1 MSYTSTMTKRRL
13 TDQQTRRIQAQRSS
27 GGDGAAET
35 GQPGVVIAR
44 YGKQALI
51 ETRSGER
58 LLCHLRAHLEPPVAG
73 DEILWIPTEE
83 TGVVDALVT
92 RRNVLQR
99 PDAQGRLRPVAA
111 NIDLMLIVFAPEPA
125 PQANL
130 IDRYL
135 VAAEN
140 MEVEAALVLN
150 KADLIEPDD
159 ELARQLARYAALGY
173 RTLTTHHELPDASD
187 LEALIGHDTL
197 VLVGQSG
204 VGKSSL
210 IQRLLPDASIR
221 VGALSEVADKGR
233 HTTTTAELVHLP
245 GGGRLIDSPGV
256 RDFGLTHVAPETVFS
271 GFREFSPFL
280 GQCRFRDCQHQSEPG
295 CALTAAVE
303 TGDIS
308 SERFESFQQIVA
320 TLATT

>member
-1 MSYTSTMTKRRL
+1 MTKRRL
-13 TDQQTRRIQAQRSS
+13 TDQQARRIRTQRSS
-27 GGDGAAET
+27 EGDVAAET

-51 ETRSGER
+51 ETRAGDR
-58 LLCHLRAHLEPPVAG
+58 LLCHLRAHLESPVAG
-73 DEILWIPTEE
+73 DNILWLPTEE
-83 TGVVDALVT
+83 AGVVEAVVK

-99 PDAQGRLRPVAA
+99 PDAQGRLRPVAT

-125 PQANL
+125 PQTNL

-135 VAAEN
+135 IAAEN

-150 KADLIEPDD
+150 KADLLRPDD
-159 ELARQLARYAALGY
+159 ELAGQLDRYAALGY
-173 RTLTTHHELPDASD
+173 RTLVTHYGLPDDSD
-187 LEALIGHDTL
+187 LTSLIGQDTL

-221 VGALSEVADKGR
+221 VGALSEFADKGR
-233 HTTTTAELVHLP
+233 HTTTTAELFHLP

-256 RDFGLTHVAPETVFS
+256 RDFGLTHVAPETIFS

-295 CALTAAVE
+295 CALIAAVE

-308 SERFESFQQIVA
+308 SERFESFHQIVA
-320 TLATT
+320 TLTTT

>member
-1 MSYTSTMTKRRL
+1 MTKRRL
-13 TDQQTRRIQAQRSS
+13 TDQQTRRIKAQRSS
-27 GGDGAAET
+27 AGDAPAET

-51 ETRSGER
+51 ETRSGDR
-58 LLCHLRAHLEPPVAG
+58 LLCHLRAHLESPVAG
-73 DEILWIPTEE
+73 DEILWLPTEE

-99 PDAQGRLRPVAA
+99 PDPQGRLRPVAA

-150 KADLIEPDD
+150 KADLLEPGD
-159 ELARQLARYAALGY
+159 ELARQLDRYGELGY
-173 RTLTTHHELPDASD
+173 RTLTTHHELPGASD
-187 LEALIGHDTL
+187 LTTLIGRDTL

-210 IQRLLPDASIR
+210 IQRLLPEASIR

-233 HTTTTAELVHLP
+233 HTTTTAELFHLP

-256 RDFGLTHVAPETVFS
+256 RDFGLTHVAPDTVFN

-303 TGDIS
+303 NGDIS
-308 SERFESFQQIVA
+308 SERFDSFRQIVA

>member
-1 MSYTSTMTKRRL
+1 
-13 TDQQTRRIQAQRSS
+13 
-27 GGDGAAET
+27 
-35 GQPGVVIAR
+35 
-44 YGKQALI
+44 
-51 ETRSGER
+51 
-58 LLCHLRAHLEPPVAG
+58 
-73 DEILWIPTEE
+73 
-83 TGVVDALVT
+83 
-92 RRNVLQR
+92 
-99 PDAQGRLRPVAA
+99 
-111 NIDLMLIVFAPEPA
+111 
-125 PQANL
+125 
-130 IDRYL
+130 
-135 VAAEN
+135 
-140 MEVEAALVLN
+140 
-150 KADLIEPDD
+150 
-159 ELARQLARYAALGY
+159 
-173 RTLTTHHELPDASD
+173 
-187 LEALIGHDTL
+187 

-233 HTTTTAELVHLP
+233 HTTTTAELFHLP

-280 GQCRFRDCQHQSEPG
+280 GQCRFRDCRHHSEPG

-308 SERFESFQQIVA
+308 SERLESFQQIVA

>member
-1 MSYTSTMTKRRL
+1 MTKRRL
-13 TDQQTRRIQAQRSS
+13 TDQQARRIRTQRSS
-27 GGDGAAET
+27 EGDVAAET

-51 ETRSGER
+51 ETRAGDR
-58 LLCHLRAHLEPPVAG
+58 LLCHLRAHLESPVAG
-73 DEILWIPTEE
+73 DNILWLPTEE
-83 TGVVDALVT
+83 AGVVEAVVK

-99 PDAQGRLRPVAA
+99 PDAQGRLRPVAT

-125 PQANL
+125 PQTNL

-135 VAAEN
+135 IAAEN

-150 KADLIEPDD
+150 KADLLRPED
-159 ELARQLARYAALGY
+159 ELAGQLDRYAALGY
-173 RTLTTHHELPDASD
+173 RTLVTHDGLPDDSD
-187 LEALIGHDTL
+187 LTSLIGQDTL

-221 VGALSEVADKGR
+221 VGALSEFADKGR
-233 HTTTTAELVHLP
+233 HTTTTAELFHLP

-256 RDFGLTHVAPETVFS
+256 RDFGLTHVAPETIFS

-295 CALTAAVE
+295 CALIAAVE

-308 SERFESFQQIVA
+308 SERFESFHQIVA
-320 TLATT
+320 TLTTT

>member
-1 MSYTSTMTKRRL
+1 MMTKRRL
-13 TDQQTRRIQAQRSS
+13 TDQQARRIQAQRSFE
-27 GGDGAAET
+27 GDFAAET

-44 YGKQALI
+44 YGKQVLI
-51 ETRSGER
+51 ETSAGDR
-58 LLCHLRAHLEPPVAG
+58 LLCHLRAHLESLVAG
-73 DEILWIPTEE
+73 DNILWLPTEE
-83 TGVVDALVT
+83 TGVVDAVVA

-99 PDAQGRLRPVAA
+99 PDSRGRLRPVAA
-111 NIDLMLIVFAPEPA
+111 NVDLMLIVFAPEPA
-125 PQANL
+125 PQTNL

-150 KADLIEPDD
+150 KADLLRPDD
-159 ELARQLARYAALGY
+159 ELTGQLDRYAALGY
-173 RTLTTHHELPDASD
+173 RTLVTHYELPNASD
-187 LEALIGHDTL
+187 LTALIGQDTL

-204 VGKSSL
+204 AGKSSL
-210 IQRLLPDASIR
+210 IQRLLPDVSIR

-233 HTTTTAELVHLP
+233 HTTTTAELFHLP

-256 RDFGLTHVAPETVFS
+256 RDFALTHVAPETVFS

-308 SERFESFQQIVA
+308 YERFESFQQILA
-320 TLATT
+320 TLTTT

>member
-1 MSYTSTMTKRRL
+1 MTKRRL
-13 TDQQTRRIQAQRSS
+13 TDQQTRRIKAQRSS
-27 GGDGAAET
+27 AGDAPAET

-51 ETRSGER
+51 ETRAGDR
-58 LLCHLRAHLEPPVAG
+58 LLCHLRAHLESPVAG
-73 DEILWIPTEE
+73 DNILWLPTEE
-83 TGVVDALVT
+83 TGVVEAVVT

-99 PDAQGRLRPVAA
+99 PDAQGRLRPVAT

-140 MEVEAALVLN
+140 MKVEAALVLN
-150 KADLIEPDD
+150 KADLLRPDD
-159 ELARQLARYAALGY
+159 ELAGQLDRYAALGY
-173 RTLTTHHELPDASD
+173 RTLATHYELPDASD
-187 LEALIGHDTL
+187 LTALIGQNTL

-210 IQRLLPDASIR
+210 IQRLLPDATIR
-221 VGALSEVADKGR
+221 IGALSEVADKGR
-233 HTTTTAELVHLP
+233 HTTTTAELFHLP

-256 RDFGLTHVAPETVFS
+256 RDFGLTHVAPDTVFS

>member
-1 MSYTSTMTKRRL
+1 MTKRRL
-13 TDQQTRRIQAQRSS
+13 TDQQARRIQAQRSS
-27 GGDGAAET
+27 EGDVATET

-51 ETRSGER
+51 ETRAGDR
-58 LLCHLRAHLEPPVAG
+58 LLCHLRAHLESPVAG
-73 DEILWIPTEE
+73 DNILWLPTEE
-83 TGVVDALVT
+83 AGVVEAVVK

-111 NIDLMLIVFAPEPA
+111 NIDLMLIVYAPEPA

-150 KADLIEPDD
+150 KADLVGPDD
-159 ELARQLARYAALGY
+159 ELAGQLDRYAALGY
-173 RTLTTHHELPDASD
+173 RTLVTHYGLPDDSD
-187 LEALIGHDTL
+187 LTSLIGQDTL

-233 HTTTTAELVHLP
+233 HTTTTAELFHLP

-295 CALTAAVE
+295 CALIAAVE

-308 SERFESFQQIVA
+308 SERFESFHQILA
-320 TLATT
+320 TLTTT

>member
-1 MSYTSTMTKRRL
+1 MTKRRL
-13 TDQQTRRIQAQRSS
+13 TDQQARRIRTQRSS
-27 GGDGAAET
+27 EGDVAAET

-51 ETRSGER
+51 ETRAGDR
-58 LLCHLRAHLEPPVAG
+58 LLCHLRAHLESPVAG
-73 DEILWIPTEE
+73 DNILWLPTEE
-83 TGVVDALVT
+83 AGVVEAVVK

-99 PDAQGRLRPVAA
+99 PDAQGRLRPVAT

-135 VAAEN
+135 IAAEN

-150 KADLIEPDD
+150 KADLLRPED
-159 ELARQLARYAALGY
+159 ELAGQLDRYAALGY
-173 RTLTTHHELPDASD
+173 RTLVTHYGLPDDSD
-187 LEALIGHDTL
+187 LTSLIGQDTL

-221 VGALSEVADKGR
+221 VGALSEFADKGR
-233 HTTTTAELVHLP
+233 HTTTTAELFHLP

-256 RDFGLTHVAPETVFS
+256 RDFGLTHVAPETIFS

-280 GQCRFRDCQHQSEPG
+280 GQCRFRDCQHHSEPG
-295 CALTAAVE
+295 CALIAAVE

-308 SERFESFQQIVA
+308 SERFESFQQILA
-320 TLATT
+320 TLTTT

>member
-1 MSYTSTMTKRRL
+1 MTKRRL
-13 TDQQTRRIQAQRSS
+13 TDQQARRIQAQRSF
-27 GGDGAAET
+27 GGDVATET

-51 ETRSGER
+51 ETRVGDR
-58 LLCHLRAHLEPPVAG
+58 LLCHLRAHLESPVAG
-73 DEILWIPTEE
+73 DEILWLPTEE
-83 TGVVDALVT
+83 TGVVDALVK

-111 NIDLMLIVFAPEPA
+111 NLDLMLIVFAPEPA

-140 MEVEAALVLN
+140 LEVEAALVLN
-150 KADLIEPDD
+150 KADLLEPND
-159 ELARQLARYAALGY
+159 ELAKQLCRYAALGY

-187 LEALIGHDTL
+187 LTALIGQDTL

-233 HTTTTAELVHLP
+233 HTTTTAELFHLP
-245 GGGRLIDSPGV
+245 EGGRLIDSPGV

-271 GFREFSPFL
+271 GFREFSPYL
-280 GQCRFRDCQHQSEPG
+280 GQCRFRDCQHHSEPG
-295 CALTAAVE
+295 CALTNAVE
-303 TGDIS
+303 SGDIS
-308 SERFESFQQIVA
+308 SERFESFKQIVA
-320 TLATT
+320 SLVTT